1 MSKNPTNKTNL
12 KNLTDLTSPT
22 DNISP
27 GPINSGDFSNWREPE
42 SEKDEEEIT
51 KYDHAS
57 GLGTSLSALPGR
69 SSEMTTAPIMGKRL
83 SRRETFTVDNGP
95 AAEHAYD
102 SVRQDAS
109 KGGRD
114 AKVWNGTPATLKD
127 HLRWFEH
134 KAADCAVHPSDMVR
148 IYLEYVDSRKVET
161 LEGYENDSRENF
173 KRQIEG
179 NYRGRL
185 DQRLAD
191 VDGFRAFSAK
201 WSTRKLV
208 LFEDLIEMKE
218 ELQVLTKRISR
229 RMGDI
234 AAKSL
239 ANEFFFKSLIP
250 KQREELQLELISNKV
265 VYPESDYPPMKEMLD
280 ILHGCVSIDNV
291 VATNVRES
299 LNPDVETNAQLIER
313 EVIARQAY
321 LERQRQ
327 PQARSMY
334 LFGPEIFTKAS
345 MTEAKTPGVGV
356 KTLTSPA
363 ADDTNIDDLVQKI
376 ESLEIAAAQGLAVQ
390 DYNHA
395 EAKYRGYRARLMA
408 ANEKVAGMYP
418 VSLAQLV
425 PQVACVSQLRLDA
438 DMREDDIFY
447 EINKLNGEIVSE
459 ANNAFQGMSELMR
472 AHRGRY
478 RQLPQWKHLY
488 ARAIAKV
495 PELGQLNLLKPM
507 TVSDTYRR
515 PSPSSAFS
523 SGCPFCGKPGHMA
536 RRCRT
541 AEDLV
546 NSKQPLIKMGERW
559 YAAINPN
566 DLTERVGLKRRH

>member
-1 MSKNPTNKTNL
+1 MRVP
-12 KNLTDLTSPT
+12 TSPIRIVGCPT
-22 DNISP
+22 RVVEMQRYGMVP
-27 GPINSGDFSNWREPE
+27 
-42 SEKDEEEIT
+42 
-51 KYDHAS
+51 
-57 GLGTSLSALPGR
+57 LP
-69 SSEMTTAPIMGKRL
+69 
-83 SRRETFTVDNGP
+83 
-95 AAEHAYD
+95 
-102 SVRQDAS
+102 
-109 KGGRD
+109 
-114 AKVWNGTPATLKD
+114 
-127 HLRWFEH
+127 HLRTTSVGSSTRLLTALSIHLTWSGSILSMLI
-134 KAADCAVHPSDMVR
+134 VG
-148 IYLEYVDSRKVET
+148 KVET
-161 LEGYENDSRENF
+161 LEGYEDDSRENF

-185 DQRLAD
+185 DQRFAD

-208 LFEDLIEMKE
+208 LFEDLIERKE

-356 KTLTSPA
+356 KTL
-363 ADDTNIDDLVQKI
+363 
-376 ESLEIAAAQGLAVQ
+376 
-390 DYNHA
+390 
-395 EAKYRGYRARLMA
+395 
-408 ANEKVAGMYP
+408 
-418 VSLAQLV
+418 
-425 PQVACVSQLRLDA
+425 
-438 DMREDDIFY
+438 DI
-447 EINKLNGEIVSE
+447 
-459 ANNAFQGMSELMR
+459 
-472 AHRGRY
+472 
-478 RQLPQWKHLY
+478 P
-488 ARAIAKV
+488 
-495 PELGQLNLLKPM
+495 
-507 TVSDTYRR
+507 
-515 PSPSSAFS
+515 
-523 SGCPFCGKPGHMA
+523 C
-536 RRCRT
+536 CR
-541 AEDLV
+541 
-546 NSKQPLIKMGERW
+546 
-559 YAAINPN
+559 
-566 DLTERVGLKRRH
+566 

>member
-1 MSKNPTNKTNL
+1 MSKNATNKTNL
-12 KNLTDLTSPT
+12 KTSPT

-27 GPINSGDFSNWREPE
+27 GPINSGGFSNWREPE
-42 SEKDEEEIT
+42 SGKDEDEIT
-51 KYDHAS
+51 EHDHAS
-57 GLGTSLSALPGR
+57 SLGTSLSALPGR
-69 SSEMTTAPIMGKRL
+69 SLEVTTAPIMGKRL
-83 SRRETFTVDNGP
+83 SRRDTFTVNNGP
-95 AAEHAYD
+95 SAEHAYD

-109 KGGRD
+109 KVQRYENTHKPYKDSRMPNPGGRD
-114 AKVWNGTPATLKD
+114 AKVWNGTLATLKD

-134 KAADCAVHPSDMVR
+134 EAADCAVHPSDMVMT
-148 IYLEYVDSRKVET
+148 YLEYVDSRKVEA

-179 NYRGRL
+179 NYHGRL

-191 VDGFRAFSAK
+191 VDDFRAFSAK

-208 LFEDLIEMKE
+208 LFEDLIERKE
-218 ELQVLTKRISR
+218 ELQVLTKGISG

-239 ANEFFFKSLIP
+239 ANEFFIKSLIP
-250 KQREELQLELISNKV
+250 KQREELQLELIHNKV
-265 VYPESDYPPMKEMLD
+265 VYPKSDYPPMKEMLD
-280 ILHGCVSIDNV
+280 ILHGWVSIDNV

-313 EVIARQAY
+313 EVIARRAY

-327 PQARSMY
+327 PQARPMY
-334 LFGPEIFTKAS
+334 LSGSETFTRAS
-345 MTEAKTPGVGV
+345 MTEAQTPGVGV

-363 ADDTNIDDLVQKI
+363 AADTNIDDLIQKI

-395 EAKYRGYRARLMA
+395 KAKYRGYRARLFA
-408 ANEKVAGMYP
+408 AKEKVAGMYP
-418 VSLAQLV
+418 
-425 PQVACVSQLRLDA
+425 LRLDA

-447 EINKLNGEIVSE
+447 EINKLSGEIVCE
-459 ANNAFQGMSELMR
+459 ANYVFQEMNELMR
-472 AHRGRY
+472 THRGRY
-478 RQLPQWKHLY
+478 RELPQWKHLY

-495 PELGQLNLLKPM
+495 PELEQLNLLKPM

-515 PSPSSAFS
+515 PAPSSASLQVVTF
-523 SGCPFCGKPGHMA
+523 
-536 RRCRT
+536 
-541 AEDLV
+541 V
-546 NSKQPLIKMGERW
+546 PLIKMGERW